1 MNALKIAAAIALVF
15 LLALPSSARSTEYL
29 LGEINPP
36 GKESVPCMIKIYSE
50 EGLGSPQ
57 FFELTYKSGES
68 VRTDVFKGDKT
79 ADNSI
84 AAQDALQRFV
94 LTGVFGDETM
104 EALIT
109 DTAGKVVFMISA
121 GKGEAVLKDN
131 ESAASAEE
139 KPASN
144 GAAPI
149 FMESVSPALEKPQAP
164 VGNSLGKTA
173 FVGKLYENDA
183 SSFPLKAEITA
194 GEGGSCEILLSYKG
208 SEEKFIGTLDKSA
221 IKAGGASGSTLLC
234 SLQGQV
240 LNGVKLQ
247 ADGYQSCRFQAE
259 AVGADR
265 ETKTGEEEAAE
276 KSAAKKLTRQTEKFF
291 LGKFKE
297 KGKESLK
304 FVLRISVPEK
314 GIREFLFT
322 TFLEDGSQ
330 HDELLLGAMDENYFK
345 AALPLD
351 DGKVMIAKGHFKE
364 GGVTGSLFLGSEL
377 LGSFS
382 ALDSKGGAQSLP
394 IAPFWQGELK
404 KGNDTLNLRL
414 HCGRSVVDS
423 LITPVIY
430 IRYAH
435 NSNMHLASF
444 SGEIKDGTFSA
455 KNNRVFTSE
464 EESIEGTYT
473 AEEMEGVIT
482 FSSGEKASFRC
493 RKKDGPQ

>member
-1 MNALKIAAAIALVF
+1 
-15 LLALPSSARSTEYL
+15 
-29 LGEINPP
+29 
-36 GKESVPCMIKIYSE
+36 
-50 EGLGSPQ
+50 
-57 FFELTYKSGES
+57 
-68 VRTDVFKGDKT
+68 
-79 ADNSI
+79 
-84 AAQDALQRFV
+84 
-94 LTGVFGDETM
+94 
-104 EALIT
+104 
-109 DTAGKVVFMISA
+109 
-121 GKGEAVLKDN
+121 
-131 ESAASAEE
+131 
-139 KPASN
+139 
-144 GAAPI
+144 
-149 FMESVSPALEKPQAP
+149 
-164 VGNSLGKTA
+164 
-173 FVGKLYENDA
+173 
-183 SSFPLKAEITA
+183 
-194 GEGGSCEILLSYKG
+194 
-208 SEEKFIGTLDKSA
+208 
-221 IKAGGASGSTLLC
+221 
-234 SLQGQV
+234 
-240 LNGVKLQ
+240 
-247 ADGYQSCRFQAE
+247 
-259 AVGADR
+259 
-265 ETKTGEEEAAE
+265 
-276 KSAAKKLTRQTEKFF
+276 
-291 LGKFKE
+291 
-297 KGKESLK
+297 
-304 FVLRISVPEK
+304 
-314 GIREFLFT
+314 
-322 TFLEDGSQ
+322 
-330 HDELLLGAMDENYFK
+330 MDENYFK